1 MKRFSMFAVVPL
13 LLSAPGLGQDIHKDW
28 PRVMVVFD
36 EKIDSQPVD
45 ARIVAT
51 RLEEIFLEKGFRLV
65 DKAQF
70 ETVTARDIALAE
82 SNPAR
87 AKEIGLRYGAE
98 WVIIGKVEAN
108 FDAEKTFY
116 GIQNFEY
123 TAKGTGKVIITDTGE
138 MIAVTSKNTKKSATG
153 KSSAANN
160 TLTALGE
167 MIAEDLYVKARVRLK
182 EEETGPRMLQIAMVG
197 VDAPTIAQY
206 EKSLPQ
212 DIPLISYLKLR
223 YFEKDGA
230 VFDASV
236 NGSLDDLRREL
247 GKRDDLAII
256 GFTGTRVDI
265 STKENAEKA
274 KGSAAVTSP
283 LEITDFKME
292 NIFPSQA
299 NYYAYNPLGAIEV
312 ENSSKSEIKN
322 VKVSLFVPGY
332 MALPSEEIVPTVA
345 PGSKQSFKLSA
356 TFDPKQLYTLNANAA
371 AQAKVELTYVFNGQ
385 PQQRSLV
392 RPVTIYNRNTVSWK
406 RGESIGSF
414 VTDTDDAVVAFARY
428 VVGSVGQSDALKTS
442 KLPRPVVNAL
452 AVWNGIRAFGINYV
466 SDPWKATGDG
476 EILDQIS
483 YPRETLA
490 SKTGDCDDSSVLLA
504 SCLENI
510 GIRTKF
516 IGTSDHIFIM
526 FDTELVPKNGYLLSM
541 NEKEYVV
548 LEGTVWMPL
557 ETTMINEPF
566 TKAWRTGA
574 DEYYK
579 NVEAGGKLDIIDTRK
594 AKEAF
599 TPANL
604 PTTVRPATP
613 PADKI
618 IQLASADLAD
628 YEYHQSQLVSS
639 TADKMR
645 TSADPAEKNKAA
657 VTYAKAGDVDAAIAT
672 LNGVATAA
680 AYNTLGNA
688 YLLKN
693 ELPTAQ
699 EYYQKALGLTTDDGG
714 VYLNFGLSRYLAGS
728 PEDAM
733 ESFQVA
739 ISKYESR
746 EKAMQVLGLEKIN
759 EVLGTRGAGKSDVQV
774 SRTDIFALISR
785 SLQNVPEPGR
795 STAQAAKVR
804 EKYKNQQNKY
814 VFGGR
819 RGADP
824 TQIASIKEFLYWKE

>member
-1 MKRFSMFAVVPL
+1 MKRFVLVSLTLFALHMV
-13 LLSAPGLGQDIHKDW
+13 AAAQDIHKDW
-28 PRVMVVFD
+28 PRVMVLFD
-36 EKIDSQPVD
+36 EKVDGQPAD

-51 RLEEIFLEKGFRLV
+51 RIEEIFLEKGFRLI

-70 ETVTARDIALAE
+70 EAVTARDIALAE
-82 SNPAR
+82 SNPMR

-98 WVIIGKVEAN
+98 WIIVGKVEAN

-116 GIQNFEY
+116 GIKNYEY
-123 TAKGTGKVIITDTGE
+123 ASKGTGKVIITDTGE
-138 MIAVTSKNTKKSATG
+138 MIAVTSKSAKKSATG

-160 TLTALGE
+160 ALTALGE
-167 MIAEDLYVKARVRLK
+167 SIANDLYLKARIRLK
-182 EEETGPRMLQIAMVG
+182 DEEAGPRLLQIAMVG
-197 VDAPTIAQY
+197 VDATTISSL
-206 EKSLPQ
+206 EKSLPM
-212 DIPLISYLKLR
+212 DMPLINYLKLR

-230 VFDASV
+230 VFEASV
-236 NGSLDDLRREL
+236 NGSVDDLRQEL
-247 GKRDDLAII
+247 GKRDDLAVI

-274 KGSAAVTSP
+274 KGSPVVMSP
-283 LEITDFKME
+283 LEITDFKIE
-292 NIFPSQA
+292 NVFPSQA
-299 NYYAYNPLGAIEV
+299 NYYAYNPLGSIEV
-312 ENSSKSEIKN
+312 ENSSKAEVRN

-332 MALPSEEIVPTVA
+332 MSLPSEEIVPKVD

-356 TFDPKQLYTLNANAA
+356 TFDPKQLYTLSANTT

-385 PQQRSLV
+385 KQERSLV
-392 RPVTIYNRNTVSWK
+392 RPVTIYNRNTISWS

-442 KLPRPVVNAL
+442 KLPRPVINAL
-452 AVWNGIRAFGINYV
+452 AVWNGIRAVGINYV
-466 SDPWKATGDG
+466 SDPWKSADG

-526 FDTELVPKNGYLLSM
+526 FDTELVPKNGYLLSL
-541 NEKEYVV
+541 NDKEYIVQD
-548 LEGTVWMPL
+548 GTVWMPL
-557 ETTMINEPF
+557 ETTMINQPF
-566 TKAWRTGA
+566 VKAWRMGA
-574 DEYYK
+574 EEYYK
-579 NVEAGGKLDIIDTRK
+579 NVESGARLDIIDTRK

-604 PTTVRPATP
+604 PSTVRPSTP
-613 PADKI
+613 PAEKI
-618 IQLASADLAD
+618 IQLASADLTD
-628 YEYHQSQLVSS
+628 YEYHQSQLVSA
-639 TADKMR
+639 TADKMK
-645 TSADPAEKNKAA
+645 SSSDPAERNEAA
-657 VTYAKAGDVDAAIAT
+657 VTYAKAGNVDAAIAA
-672 LNGVATAA
+672 LQGISTAA

-693 ELPTAQ
+693 DLPKAQ
-699 EYYQKALGLTTDDGG
+699 EYYQKALALTTDDGG
-714 VYLNFGLSRYLAGS
+714 IYLNFGLSRYLAGS
-728 PEDAM
+728 PDDAV

-746 EKAMQVLGLEKIN
+746 EKAMEVLGLERIN
-759 EVLGTRGAGKSDVQV
+759 EALGTRGAGKNDVQV
-774 SRTDIFALISR
+774 SRADIFALIGR
-785 SLQNVPEPGR
+785 SLQNVPSKGR
-795 STAQAAKVR
+795 SNAQAAKVR
-804 EKYKNQQNKY
+804 EKYKNRQNKY

-824 TQIASIKEFLYWKE
+824 TQIASIKEFLYWKL